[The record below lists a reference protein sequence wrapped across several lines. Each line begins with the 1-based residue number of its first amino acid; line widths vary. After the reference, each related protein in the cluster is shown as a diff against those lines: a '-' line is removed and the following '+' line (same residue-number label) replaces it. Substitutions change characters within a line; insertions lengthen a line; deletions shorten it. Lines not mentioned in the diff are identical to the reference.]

1 MGAGNPVSNHGQSR
15 PRRASGAR
23 GADRRNPR
31 TAPRC
36 VAVALAPATI
46 APARPQAQLVFAVAR
61 QDQLQFRSRFDLALH
76 EEAIAE
82 KWDPLTMEIL

>member
-1 MGAGNPVSNHGQSR
+1 LQSFLDLRERQVLGERTGAILARHPV
-15 PRRASGAR
+15 A
-23 GADRRNPR
+23 
-31 TAPRC
+31 

-61 QDQLQFRSRFDLALH
+61 RDLLQFRSRFDLALH

-82 KWDPLTMEIL
+82 KWDPLAMEIL